1 MNHRPFE
8 DWLLNDM
15 PITPE
20 QKREL
25 DSHVRDCPYCTALV
39 ETGMALKI
47 VKKASPPAG
56 FTTRFEAR
64 LAVRKATERRRRYL
78 GAILFTAGG
87 FALLI
92 WIAAP
97 LLLSFFSAPATWI
110 SVVVNWVVF
119 LITTL
124 QALGQ
129 AGSVLIKVI
138 PDFISPIAWM
148 ILFSAVAGFSLLWAI
163 SIWRFVRVPQNAG
176 SMNNEKDI

>member
-25 DSHVRDCPYCTALV
+25 DIHVRGCPYCTALV
-39 ETGMALKI
+39 ETGMALKT
-47 VKKASPPAG
+47 VKKASPQAG
-56 FTTRFEAR
+56 FTARFEAR
-64 LAVRKATERRRRYL
+64 LAARKAAERRRRSL

-92 WIAAP
+92 WLAGP

-110 SVVVNWVVF
+110 SVVVDWLVF
-119 LITTL
+119 LITTV

-129 AGSVLIKVI
+129 AGSVLLKVV

-148 ILFSAVAGFSLLWAI
+148 ILLSAVAGISLLWTI
-163 SIWRFVRVPQNAG
+163 SIWRFVRFPRERQ
-176 SMNNEKDI
+176 E

>member
-25 DSHVRDCPYCTALV
+25 DMHLRTCTYCAALV
-39 ETGMALKI
+39 ETGMALKT
-47 VKKASPPAG
+47 VKKASPQAG

-64 LAVRKATERRRRYL
+64 LVARKAAERRRRYL
-78 GAILFTAGG
+78 GSVLFTAGG
-87 FALLI
+87 FALLM
-92 WIAAP
+92 WLASP
-97 LLLSFFSAPATWI
+97 YLLTFSYAPAAWI
-110 SVVVNWVVF
+110 SVVVNWLVF
-119 LITTL
+119 LITTA

-138 PDFISPIAWM
+138 PDFISPICMDDPALSRGRNQPFVDNFNM
-148 ILFSAVAGFSLLWAI
+148 AVRTSAA
-163 SIWRFVRVPQNAG
+163 
-176 SMNNEKDI
+176 